1 MRQQER
7 DDDDDQHGIRH
18 ANSHR
23 HQEGDDHAEVV
34 DCQEGFH
41 EKEELGHGGVA
52 VPVRI
57 SFRIALTI
65 AGRLVQIFS
74 GA

>member
-23 HQEGDDHAEVV
+23 HQEGDDHEEVV
-34 DCQEGFH
+34 DHQEGLH
-41 EKEELGHGGVA
+41 EKGEFGHGGIA

-57 SFRIALTI
+57 SLRIAVTI